1 MARRRIEI
9 FTENIELPYGKVT
22 ARFLKKILST
32 SSDILG
38 LDKVAISLIVTD
50 DAYIREI
57 NRAYRKKNKPT
68 DVISFAY
75 REDPFPAVNTAME
88 ELGDIYISAER
99 AMEQATEFGVTLKD
113 ELTRLIIHGLL
124 HLVGYDHER
133 SKKDEKIMER
143 KEEEMFKAVSS
154 S

>member
-9 FTENIELPYGKVT
+9 FTENIELPYEKVS
-22 ARFLKKILST
+22 ARFLKKILSAA
-32 SSDILG
+32 SDILE

-57 NRAYRKKNKPT
+57 NRTYRKKNKPT

-75 REDPFPAVNTAME
+75 REDPFPAVDTALE

-99 AMEQATEFGVTLKD
+99 AMEQARELGVTLKD
-113 ELTRLIIHGLL
+113 ELARLIIHGLL

-133 SKKDEKIMER
+133 SNKDAKIMER
-143 KEEEMFKAVSS
+143 KEDEMFKAVSAS
-154 S
+154 